1 MEEERKELIILDE
14 GIDMDD
20 LLGPRGLCCRG
31 SLSPLRG

>member
-14 GIDMDD
+14 GMDTED
-20 LLGPRGLCCRG
+20 LPGTRGLCCRG